1 MNDRGYLGNPLL
13 KGAGVEMSFTPEQV
27 TEWIKCAEDP
37 IYFIENYVK
46 IVTLD
51 EGLKLM
57 KLYDYQKEIVL
68 SLVSN
73 RFTISSICRQAGKCV
88 EKDTKYTVRNKR
100 TGEVYEITAEEF
112 HRKNMR

>member
-1 MNDRGYLGNPLL
+1 MTDRGYLGNPLL
-13 KGAGVEMSFTPEQV
+13 KGAGVEMSFTPDQV
-27 TEWIKCAEDP
+27 TEWIKCADDP

-57 KLYDYQKEIVL
+57 TLFEYQKDIVR
-68 SLVSN
+68 SLWQN
-73 RFTISSICRQAGKCV
+73 RFSLGILPRQSGKCV
-88 EKDTKYTVRNKR
+88 EKDTKFTVRNKR

-112 HRKNMR
+112 HRKSEN

>member
-13 KGAGVEMSFTPEQV
+13 KGAGVELSFNPDQV
-27 TEWIKCAEDP
+27 TEWIKCADDP

-57 KLYDYQKEIVL
+57 QLFEYQKDIVR
-68 SLVSN
+68 SLWLN
-73 RFTISSICRQAGKCV
+73 RFSLGILPRQSGKCV

-112 HRKNMR
+112 HRKNMS